1 MTGQSSLARSPSPG
15 LANSEFTL
23 LEASSWSRNLAG
35 PVELVHALSE
45 SAIHSG
51 LRFGVS
57 AQSHP
62 QRLPAKLE
70 FNPCLFRA
78 RFQLRSC
85 SDSAWLTVLN
95 ESLNLSRPTNFL
107 TQDSSHFRSSMDR
120 VPATRLECVLG
131 ELLHQQ
137 NRSWKRRELQRRSRV
152 LRVRLSEDEY
162 QLLKSFAES
171 HGTTMSGMFRYFIRA
186 IRQLDE
192 QSRTTT
198 EARAAV
204 TEP

>member
-1 MTGQSSLARSPSPG
+1 MLFSCSFPAKIL
-15 LANSEFTL
+15 
-23 LEASSWSRNLAG
+23 
-35 PVELVHALSE
+35 
-45 SAIHSG
+45 
-51 LRFGVS
+51 LRFCLVDS
-57 AQSHP
+57 SKRECKP
-62 QRLPAKLE
+62 IPAH
-70 FNPCLFRA
+70 
-78 RFQLRSC
+78 QLS
-85 SDSAWLTVLN
+85 S
-95 ESLNLSRPTNFL
+95 SR
-107 TQDSSHFRSSMDR
+107 SSHFRSSMDR

-162 QLLKSFAES
+162 QLLKAFAES

>member
-15 LANSEFTL
+15 LANSAFTL

-70 FNPCLFRA
+70 FDPCLFRA
-78 RFQLRSC
+78 RFQLESC

-95 ESLNLSRPTNFL
+95 ESVNLSRPTNKGIVCWRRFKHVIKKPKGPVP
-107 TQDSSHFRSSMDR
+107 SVYSMK
-120 VPATRLECVLG
+120 L
-131 ELLHQQ
+131 
-137 NRSWKRRELQRRSRV
+137 RELEKERQTFSFPSLKVTMCSKDFEVLCALLGIAERQAGQAGRPFLCRV
-152 LRVRLSEDEY
+152 
-162 QLLKSFAES
+162 
-171 HGTTMSGMFRYFIRA
+171 
-186 IRQLDE
+186 
-192 QSRTTT
+192 
-198 EARAAV
+198 
-204 TEP
+204 